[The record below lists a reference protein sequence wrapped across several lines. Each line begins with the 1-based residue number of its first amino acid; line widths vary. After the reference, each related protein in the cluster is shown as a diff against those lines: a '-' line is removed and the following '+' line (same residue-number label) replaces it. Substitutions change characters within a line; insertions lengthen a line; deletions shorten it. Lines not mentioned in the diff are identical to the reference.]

1 MCGRNACSAA
11 RPIAFGKISGWAK
24 KGILSFSYVPLDIM
38 SSSAIVLC
46 AISFLMVLGQIAG
59 QAALSSRWLP
69 KGFASIIILI
79 VFFGSLNV
87 LAISVAG
94 EYIAKIFEE
103 VKQRPHYIRRSIIR
117 DGEVRLAAKES

>member
-1 MCGRNACSAA
+1 
-11 RPIAFGKISGWAK
+11 
-24 KGILSFSYVPLDIM
+24 LDIM

-46 AISFLMVLGQIAG
+46 AISFLMALGQLVAKLLFPNL
-59 QAALSSRWLP
+59 AP
-69 KGFASIIILI
+69 KGFASIIILV

-103 VKQRPHYIRRSIIR
+103 VKQRPHYIRRSVIR

>member
-1 MCGRNACSAA
+1 M
-11 RPIAFGKISGWAK
+11 I
-24 KGILSFSYVPLDIM
+24 
-38 SSSAIVLC
+38 
-46 AISFLMVLGQIAG
+46 LGQLLAKLLFP
-59 QAALSSRWLP
+59 QLAP
-69 KGFASIIILI
+69 KGFATLIILI

-117 DGEVRLAAKES
+117 DGEVRLAAKESS

>member
-1 MCGRNACSAA
+1 
-11 RPIAFGKISGWAK
+11 
-24 KGILSFSYVPLDIM
+24 M
-38 SSSAIVLC
+38 SSSAIILC
-46 AISFLMVLGQIAG
+46 AISFADDPGTIAG
-59 QAALSSRWLP
+59 QAALPSVWPPR
-69 KGFASIIILI
+69 ASPRLIILI